1 MAKYH
6 FRSKIIVHIDL
17 YFLFLFKFQIP
28 DHCPAGQFYNLT
40 RGYIKIRGDTCVG
53 GDAKLYEP
61 HKVACP
67 IKEEKEFLLLAGRT
81 QIQRIDLSNL
91 TYPEILPINTS
102 NVITVVCN

>member
-1 MAKYH
+1 MC
-6 FRSKIIVHIDL
+6 DNQLL
-17 YFLFLFKFQIP
+17 YLTTSFSLQIP
-28 DHCPAGQFYNLT
+28 EQCPPGQFYNLS

-67 IKEEKEFLLLAGRT
+67 IKEEKEFLLMAGRT
-81 QIQRIDLSNL
+81 QIRRIDLTNL

>member
-1 MAKYH
+1 MQLQLIT
-6 FRSKIIVHIDL
+6 SKL
-17 YFLFLFKFQIP
+17 NRTEKSTP
-28 DHCPAGQFYNLT
+28 RWAPGQFYNLT